1 MDLKIQ
7 EVILE
12 TAHLR
17 HFVQIVDRGS
27 IVGAAQHLGLSRSVL
42 RRSLSTLEEEV
53 GVPLLHRDALG
64 VRLTAAG
71 AVVLE
76 HGRLMLEGERALLT
90 DARAAETDVVGVL
103 RVIQPVGLPLAMH
116 VKILLA
122 THQTLPRQR
131 LVVRHVEDPASCL
144 HEPFEVMLH
153 EGAAPATGTWFSRVI
168 VRTALRLAAS
178 AEYLERR
185 GTPTCIEDLS
195 GHDTL
200 GWNRPGQ
207 PAGEWPL
214 RAGGKLHFQPWFSS
228 TDPHL
233 LTALAMQGGGI
244 FLAPRMP
251 FFDDPDVEPLVPVLE
266 DQVGEE
272 LTFRVTTPF
281 ASRADARTRST
292 LQLLHQHLEALP
304 LD

>member
-1 MDLKIQ
+1 VDLKIQ

-144 HEPFEVMLH
+144 H
-153 EGAAPATGTWFSRVI
+153 
-168 VRTALRLAAS
+168 
-178 AEYLERR
+178 
-185 GTPTCIEDLS
+185 
-195 GHDTL
+195 
-200 GWNRPGQ
+200 
-207 PAGEWPL
+207 
-214 RAGGKLHFQPWFSS
+214 
-228 TDPHL
+228 
-233 LTALAMQGGGI
+233 
-244 FLAPRMP
+244 
-251 FFDDPDVEPLVPVLE
+251 DVEPLVPVLE